1 MDKRLRDY
9 LEDLISQKKDVNEAK
24 RQAFADIET
33 YMNEV
38 QKRKEV
44 NNAATA
50 LRDAA
55 MAYRKA
61 CKNAGIS
68 PRVYDLVNEKEI
80 YNDCNSVSTKTY
92 LNPEGSYRTYTTS
105 TSNNITASNSSDSII
120 QAFVRRW

>member
-44 NNAATA
+44 NSAATA

-55 MAYRKA
+55 WAYRKA
-61 CKNAGIS
+61 CKNAGIA
-68 PRVYDLVNEKEI
+68 PKVYDLVNEKEAS
-80 YNDCNSVSTKTY
+80 NDCNSVSTKTY
-92 LNPEGSYRTYTTS
+92 LNPDGCYRTYTNT
-105 TSNNITASNSSDSII
+105 NNDITASNSSDSII